1 MENPAEEHDSKY
13 VLAAA
18 LVFVAKGDGRITGT
32 ESGAMVELLAEH
44 FRIRRAEA
52 LELLTNA
59 MEDMNDDAGFEKLAR
74 ALAPHLGDEEKELV
88 TVMMLK
94 VVAADGDRDA
104 EEMEKLRRAAE
115 LLEIS
120 ADVVHRAYD
129 RYFEETQ
136 A

>member
-1 MENPAEEHDSKY
+1 
-13 VLAAA
+13 
-18 LVFVAKGDGRITGT
+18 
-32 ESGAMVELLAEH
+32 
-44 FRIRRAEA
+44 
-52 LELLTNA
+52 
-59 MEDMNDDAGFEKLAR
+59 
-74 ALAPHLGDEEKELV
+74 
-88 TVMMLK
+88 MMLK